1 MSSRSAYEYEIA
13 ITTGVWKNAGTTANV
28 AIEIYGAEDS
38 TGILHLN
45 NETTSR
51 VGPLFNRGASD
62 SFLLNVEKSLG
73 WIRGIRIG
81 HDNSGLS
88 PSWFLEDVVIL
99 DEQTQNSWTFFNSQW
114 LALERGDGRIERI
127 LNFSTGNTDLNK
139 EVLKR
144 WRKDLTEKHIWVS
157 VLTKPAS
164 ARFSRVQRASCCLS
178 ILFTAMLAN
187 AMFYELGGKSSQII
201 QVGPLTFSWRQ
212 VIIGIQSALIV
223 APINILIAFM
233 FQKHISSNPDRKTT
247 ASAISKW
254 LVYIAWFLCFCT
266 CAVSATFTIFYS
278 LVWEKSKS
286 EQWLSSMFISFIQD
300 VTITEPAKIF
310 LIAVFM
316 AIIIR
321 GRKKSDRSSTVEGSC
336 QVSPKGRLWQME
348 ISEVESMRKRQTKK
362 LNVSRFF
369 VDLCLYCTF
378 VIVLMVVCYGNRSD
392 HRYLMTKSIR
402 NGLPRFREVFFS
414 FYVMTIELM

>member
-1 MSSRSAYEYEIA
+1 MSSRSAYEYEIT
-13 ITTGVWKNAGTTANV
+13 ITTGIWRNAGTTAKV
-28 AIEIYGAEDS
+28 AIEIFGAEDS
-38 TGILHLN
+38 TGILYLN
-45 NETTSR
+45 IEATSG
-51 VGPLFNRGASD
+51 GPLFNRGVSD
-62 SFLLNVEKSLG
+62 SFLLNVEKPLG
-73 WIRGIRIG
+73 WIRGVRIG
-81 HDNSGLS
+81 HDNSGSS

-99 DEQTQNSWTFFNSQW
+99 DTQTLNSWTFFNSQW

-127 LNFSTGNTDLNK
+127 LNSSTTNTDFNK

-187 AMFYELGGKSSQII
+187 AMFYELGGKSTQII
-201 QVGPLTFSWRQ
+201 QVGPLKFSWRQ

-223 APINILIAFM
+223 APINILIVFM
-233 FQKHISSNPDRKTT
+233 FEKGSSANRDQKTT
-247 ASAISKW
+247 ASAVSKW
-254 LVYIAWFLCFCT
+254 LMYIAWFLCFCT

-300 VTITEPAKIF
+300 VAITEPAKIF
-310 LIAVFM
+310 LTAVFM
-316 AIIIR
+316 ATIIR
-321 GRKKSDRSSTVEGSC
+321 GRNKSDRLSTAEDSS
-336 QVSPKGRLWQME
+336 QVSPKGRLWEME
-348 ISEVESMRKRQTKK
+348 IFEVEGMRKRQAKK

-369 VDLCLYCTF
+369 VELCMYCTF
-378 VIVLMVVCYGNRSD
+378 IIVLMVVCYGNRSD
-392 HRYLMTKSIR
+392 HRYLMTTSIR
-402 NGLPRFREVFFS
+402 DGLPRFREVFFHIIC
-414 FYVMTIELM
+414 M